1 MLLSM
6 DNELDEWLKREE
18 TREESIQEIA
28 QKYIDE
34 NQPKLEFWQSAFSIL
49 LLLRIIFLIAIFIVV
64 VKLAIKLCYKR
75 KNDKKLESKETIIY
89 REQKPEEPTI
99 YQAKHGECSPTGWI
113 YDRDTMKWDPPKQ
126 LIEESKRKWRW
137 DEEKRIWIDQEKEA
151 RIKRYREYR
160 KAQGKEPTY
169 EEWKEAKLEAERK
182 KSQDQSAPAPG
193 QNEPENC
200 KE

>member
-1 MLLSM
+1 MEKKW
-6 DNELDEWLKREE
+6 NPNGWYYDEE
-18 TREESIQEIA
+18 
-28 QKYIDE
+28 
-34 NQPKLEFWQSAFSIL
+34 
-49 LLLRIIFLIAIFIVV
+49 
-64 VKLAIKLCYKR
+64 KR
-75 KNDKKLESKETIIY
+75 KWIAPDYKYVQDGKFTPK
-89 REQKPEEPTI
+89 
-99 YQAKHGECSPTGWI
+99 YQAEHGAKSPTGWT
-113 YDRDTMKWDPPKQ
+113 YNRDTMKWDPPKQ

-182 KSQDQSAPAPG
+182 KNQDQSAPAPG